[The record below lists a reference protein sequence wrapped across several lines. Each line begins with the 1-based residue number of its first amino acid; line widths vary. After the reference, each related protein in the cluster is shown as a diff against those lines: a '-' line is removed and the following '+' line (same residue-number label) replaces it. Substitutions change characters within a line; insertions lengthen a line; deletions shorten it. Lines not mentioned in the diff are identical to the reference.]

1 MKNYI
6 PRMNLFINNQKSL
19 SRKMKKIQSILLKSI
34 NDFFKSFNEDNIELS
49 DDFNLTKNLELD

>member
-1 MKNYI
+1 
-6 PRMNLFINNQKSL
+6 MNLFINNQKSL